1 MFVMQEYRTR
11 EIYGDFYKNKD
22 KPLVIILGGSRPG
35 LPAPLSE
42 DLLNYLKPNYNVL
55 LLAYFGVGSL
65 PKTLERIPMEY
76 FVNAINFIKGKH
88 KIANNQVVVIGQS
101 KGGEAALLLS
111 NYMESAITIACV
123 AGCYVFQGLPVT
135 PISIKSPKPSWSLN
149 NQDLPYI
156 KFYFDE
162 NIMKAAENKNY
173 CKCYEMSIAN
183 NFNKDA
189 LINIDNY
196 KGKILLLSAENDK
209 YWPSKKM
216 SNILVEN
223 IKNKN
228 NINHIPLNL
237 KGHYFLDYEQS
248 VNEIINYLKINT
260 PSLA

>member
-1 MFVMQEYRTR
+1 MQEYRSK
-11 EIYGDFYKNKD
+11 EIYGDFYENQG
-22 KPLVIILGGSRPG
+22 KPLVVILGGSRPG

-55 LLAYFGVGSL
+55 LLAYFGALDL
-65 PKTLERIPMEY
+65 PKTLERVPMEY
-76 FVNAINFIKGKH
+76 FINAISFIKEKH
-88 KIANNQVVVIGQS
+88 KIADNQVVVIGQS

-123 AGCYVFQGLPVT
+123 ADCYVFQGLPT
-135 PISIKSPKPSWSLN
+135 DLYTLNTAPPKSSWSLN
-149 NQDLPYI
+149 NKELPYI

-162 NIMKAAENKNY
+162 NVMNEAKNNNFAF
-173 CKCYEMSIAN
+173 CYEKSIEN
-183 NFNKDA
+183 NFNKYA

-196 KGKILLLSAENDK
+196 KGKILFLSAENDK

-223 IKNKN
+223 SKNKN
-228 NINHIPLNL
+228 NMNHITLDL
-237 KGHYFLDYEQS
+237 EGHYFLDYEQS
-248 VNEIINYLKINT
+248 VNEIINFLKINA